1 MPTWSS
7 MAGVTIRPLR
17 TGEQWLLTEFLYE
30 AVWRPDGAPPVSR
43 TALQE
48 PALRRYVEEFG
59 RAADDRCLAAV
70 CDGRVAGA
78 VWVRRMHGFGHVD
91 DATPELAIALYP
103 EYRGRGIGTLLLRA
117 MLELLRQE
125 GVHAGL
131 ALRAVRKPRC
141 GVVSPRGVRAAR
153 GAGRRAGHGLPARLT
168 GEWGRVM
175 PSMQAADGAVGSSA
189 RRLFYI
195 CSPPTFARRLF
206 TIA

>member
-1 MPTWSS
+1 
-7 MAGVTIRPLR
+7 MAGGGTLLPPR
-17 TGEQWLLTEFLYE
+17 TGGRGRVTVLLTEGVQVS
-30 AVWRPDGAPPVSR
+30 AGAAPVSR

-125 GVHAGL
+125 GGTQ
-131 ALRAVRKPRC
+131 
-141 GVVSPRGVRAAR
+141 VSLSVQCENRAAAWYLR
-153 GAGRRAGHGLPARLT
+153 EGFELLAERDGELVMVCRL
-168 GEWGRVM
+168 
-175 PSMQAADGAVGSSA
+175 D
-189 RRLFYI
+189 
-195 CSPPTFARRLF
+195 
-206 TIA
+206 

>member
-1 MPTWSS
+1 

-30 AVWRPDGAPPVSR
+30 AVWRPDGAPPVPR
-43 TALQE
+43 TVLQE

-78 VWVRRMHGFGHVD
+78 VWVRRMRGFGHVD

-125 GVHAGL
+125 G
-131 ALRAVRKPRC
+131 C
-141 GVVSPRGVRAAR
+141 TQVSLSVQCENRAAAWYLR
-153 GAGRRAGHGLPARLT
+153 EGFELLAERDGELVMACRL
-168 GEWGRVM
+168 G
-175 PSMQAADGAVGSSA
+175 
-189 RRLFYI
+189 
-195 CSPPTFARRLF
+195 
-206 TIA
+206 